1 MLGVNM
7 MDVQPG
13 DGPDRAL
20 TSIRP
25 LAVSALAL
33 ELLGDAAPV
42 IRAVHQSGLSL
53 GVAGRPGICYL
64 DALGHG
70 LLPLHV
76 VLRRGDLDLLLDR
89 LDDADPIN
97 LDLDGV
103 RVFRLLLGAS
113 DLSAAPARAGIE
125 RVAAWLRMRSEPC
138 GLGGTVAAAL
148 APEGPIRRTLAAID
162 ASASGADSAVRAL
175 IGRGAGSTPAGDDVL
190 VGALA
195 YAFASGGPDG
205 ALARAMRALAPGFDE
220 LTTATGATYLRAA
233 LQGSFGGD
241 LLAFVRALGRGPTD
255 RALLRAMRVAGHG
268 ATSGIDSL
276 MGFVAA
282 YETARGAEHATA

>member
-1 MLGVNM
+1 

-13 DGPDRAL
+13 NGPDRAS

-33 ELLGDAAPV
+33 ELLGDAVPV
-42 IRAVHQSGLSL
+42 LRAIHQSGLSL

-76 VLRRGDLDLLLDR
+76 VLRRRDLERLFDR
-89 LDDADPIN
+89 LDGADLAQPSIRLN
-97 LDLDGV
+97 LDGV

-113 DLSAAPARAGIE
+113 DLSAAPARAGIA

-138 GLGGTVAAAL
+138 GLGGTAVAAL
-148 APEGPIRRTLAAID
+148 APDGPIRRTLAAID
-162 ASASGADSAVRAL
+162 ASAPGADSAVRAL

-205 ALARAMRALAPGFDE
+205 ALARAMRALAPAFDE

-241 LLAFVRALGRGPTD
+241 LLAFVRALWRGPTD

-282 YETARGAEHATA
+282 YEAARGAEHATA